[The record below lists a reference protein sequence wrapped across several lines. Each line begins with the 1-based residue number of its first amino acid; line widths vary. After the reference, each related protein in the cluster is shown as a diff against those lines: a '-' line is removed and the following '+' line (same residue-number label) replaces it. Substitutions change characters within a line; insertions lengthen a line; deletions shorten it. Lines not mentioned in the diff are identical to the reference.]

1 MDTDHYVM
9 KLKEHE
15 ANKTSTNDRNKYW
28 REYNELVKKQTKRK
42 NHTGWSDASSGWFGN
57 GNGTG

>member
-1 MDTDHYVM
+1 MDVDHYVM

-15 ANKTSTNDRNKYW
+15 ARRASFNERMEYW
-28 REYNELVKKQTKRK
+28 REYNELVKKQTERK
-42 NHTGWSDASSGWFGN
+42 NHTGWSDASGGWFSD